1 MATSETVS
9 GGRDL
14 LSALEARGVSVCFG
28 LPGVHNLPIWAA
40 LADSPIRMVGVRHE
54 QAAAYAADGY
64 ARAGGGVGVA
74 IVTTG
79 PGAANTLGAVG
90 EAFASGSPIVVIA
103 TEIPTALRVPGVL
116 RGVLHETSDQA
127 AMFGPVVK
135 RAIRVAERDRV
146 GAAVAEA
153 LEVALESPAGPVY
166 LEIPTDLLSAAGPAT
181 SLAAPPARGPGESAG
196 EDALAE
202 AVRLLGA
209 AERPLLWAGGG
220 AAAAGAGESIAAL
233 AEALGAPVL
242 ETYGGRGL
250 VPPDHACSV
259 GLPPHVPEAGD
270 LWDEADVVLA
280 LGTDFDGMMTQNWLM
295 PQPPCLI
302 AVNVDGD
309 AAGRAYAPALTL
321 EGDAGVIASGL
332 LGRLR
337 EAAGSRPAPWPGDLG
352 QRREL
357 ARARLAAE
365 DPVSDAFLQSLATA
379 VPAEAAIV
387 CDMCIPGYWIGGFHP
402 FAAPGRLAYP
412 VGWGTLGFGFPASL
426 GAALADRG
434 PALCVCGDGGFLF
447 ACGELATVV
456 QEQLPVCVLL
466 IDDGGYGMLRY
477 DQMIAGDPTS
487 GTDLVTPDWQALA
500 RSFGLD
506 AEVLDDPG
514 APLAEALE
522 RRLAKAEPSMI
533 VLEAQMLP
541 PPTTSPRWYRKVG
554 RPALA
559 EVPA

>member
-9 GGRDL
+9 GGHDL
-14 LSALEARGVSVCFG
+14 LAALEARGVSVCFG

-79 PGAANTLGAVG
+79 PGRGEHARRRRRGLRLGLADRRDRDRDPDHLAGPGRAPRSAARDERPGGDVRAGRQAGDPGRPARPGRRRRRGGARG
-90 EAFASGSPIVVIA
+90 RPG
-103 TEIPTALRVPGVL
+103 VPG
-116 RGVLHETSDQA
+116 
-127 AMFGPVVK
+127 GPGLPGGPDRSSLGGRSRHLV
-135 RAIRVAERDRV
+135 RRDA
-146 GAAVAEA
+146 GA
-153 LEVALESPAGPVY
+153 
-166 LEIPTDLLSAAGPAT
+166 
-181 SLAAPPARGPGESAG
+181 GPGENAG
-196 EDALAE
+196 EEALAE
-202 AVRLLGA
+202 AVRLLA
-209 AERPLLWAGGG
+209 SAERPLLWAGGG
-220 AAAAGAGESIAAL
+220 AAAAAAEDSIAAL
-233 AEALGAPVL
+233 AETLGAPVL
-242 ETYGGRGL
+242 ETYAGRGL
-250 VPPDHACSV
+250 VPPDHPCGV

-280 LGTDFDGMMTQNWLM
+280 LGSDFDGMMTQNWLM

-309 AAGRAYAPALTL
+309 AASRAYAPALTL
-321 EGDAGVIASGL
+321 QGDARAIASSL

-337 EAAGSRPAPWPGDLG
+337 EAADPRPAPWPGDLE
-352 QRREL
+352 QRRDL

-365 DPVSDAFLQSLATA
+365 DPVSAAFLQSLAAA
-379 VPAEAAIV
+379 VPAEVAIV

-402 FAAPGRLAYP
+402 FAAPRRLAYP

-426 GAALADRG
+426 GAALADQG

-487 GTDLVTPDWQALA
+487 GTDLATPDWPALA
-500 RSFGLD
+500 RSFGLEAD
-506 AEVLDDPG
+506 VLDDPG

-554 RPALA
+554 RPSLA